1 MGIRP
6 LSFELNGALLEAPIS
21 ITVDRR
27 PSCRAWQDFRDAEPY
42 FRDMPMNSNAGSQ
55 YDPRHAV
62 SSCTASPEWWG
73 RVEVHG
79 LVEGVRLG
87 HGLGS
92 FADSI
97 SASASRRR
105 IRQHSQAFQ
114 EPSRLFN
121 LGAFSSRSRL
131 ASAIALRASSAL
143 PR

>member
-1 MGIRP
+1 MAITRP
-6 LSFELNGALLEAPIS
+6 SYELIGALLEVPIS
-21 ITVDRR
+21 VTVDRR

-42 FRDMPMNSNAGSQ
+42 FLDMPMNSDAGCP
-55 YDPRHAV
+55 YDPSHAV
-62 SSCTASPEWWG
+62 SSCRASPEWRG

-105 IRQHSQAFQ
+105 IRQCSQSYQ
-114 EPSRLFN
+114 ERSTLDG
-121 LGAFSSRSRL
+121 LSSRSRL

-143 PR
+143 PNW